1 MESNT
6 QRTTETRYQVLA
18 AYEISLSVDGEAFQ
32 PAPGNPLEVSIS
44 DPAIS
49 DNLRLQ
55 VWHIR
60 EDGTGEQIPEFT
72 VEGESVRFLAESF
85 STYLVV
91 QVTLTTNITASDG
104 NTYRVSVTYDQDA
117 EMPEN
122 TDLAVRELG
131 GDEKEDYVNQSAE
144 ALNTAAEDF
153 AFARAF
159 DISLLDPDTGLEV
172 QPASGVRVSVSLLD
186 INLNSIEELKLLH
199 FGEEVETVGYTLN
212 EDAIEFETDGF
223 SVYVIAGYTV
233 DFHWGDYTYSI
244 AGESE
249 ITLSALL
256 EKLDVEEIAV
266 EDVAEV
272 AFSDPTLVEVE
283 TIKDEA
289 EQTTDWRLRS
299 LAPFS
304 TEEKLTLTLKNGRS
318 VEIKVTDEVTLPKS
332 GDWTNGTKGSGTWQ
346 IDTNGVLTISG
357 TGEMPNYS
365 APGNTPWGQLG
376 MDVRNEIKSVVFEE
390 GITYLGNN
398 MLTRS
403 YNLVS
408 VDASKCTTLKSV
420 GTDLFKGTKWDP
432 EPAGSSLV
440 SINFSGCN
448 LLTSI
453 GKQAFRATKLETV
466 DFSGCS
472 QLNSLGE
479 NSFAECEQITTLD
492 ISGTKLK
499 ADYIATVGAGFGS
512 AKNTLETLRAN
523 GCTTNFTSLN
533 LGGWNSLQTVELSG
547 CTGIDLL
554 DLSTNTAL
562 TTVKVG
568 SRDDHTDLSWLT
580 LPASVTTLDAS
591 GFTSLTSLTVP
602 ASVTSL
608 NVSGCTGLTTL
619 DLSTNSSLTNINVSN
634 NASLTALKLPA
645 SVTSL
650 NISGCENLVIYFD
663 GKAAS
668 LPEGL
673 IPDGAKL
680 VSWGDYTY
688 TIAKNDTATLD
699 DIFTA
704 CGITTISSTDVQSI
718 ATDSSILE
726 VTELTVKC
734 LDASADTQTLTVT
747 LTNGMTGKISVEC
760 QMVEEKDDL
769 NLFLDSGTVYSYE
782 GDSETHALSV
792 PAILKE
798 GDVLNLTLSFSE
810 IPEGEEGERQ
820 MKLSEP
826 MKYTFP
832 AGLAVTGVSS
842 PVTLNLQSGESVTA
856 AVTLETDTETGA
868 AILTVTADASGQ
880 EAAVSASDTV
890 SFTIP
895 VTYTAVVEAENDLD
909 FDGNE
914 YAVSIADS
922 TNGDVSGSYTYAHK
936 EGFVLPDG
944 KPASQVNGTEV
955 EPGVETLFTGFP
967 LTVAHMYEGDTITLT
982 YTAKPQNRSYDWNAK
997 TATVQNT
1004 VTISNS
1010 GNPSNDPEDDSA
1022 TAATENIPYTYT
1034 PLTREYVTQDGSW
1047 AYWKVTVNP
1056 KGYTLN
1062 GGDDLTLTDTFDDGV
1077 ENDARQSIDY
1087 ASVVVSD
1094 GSVTYD
1100 YSGSTGTFVIPDST
1114 PVTIIYRTRIT
1125 AQPGEAAYFRGTA
1138 RLKDSGGSVIA
1149 SATAGAIDQSV
1160 VIYPSP
1166 SDVGGF
1172 GDNFMVKLFVYAEG
1186 EMQEGIK
1193 GAQFILLDANQRALE
1208 YKEGENKGQPV
1219 TFTTGDDGYVN
1230 IELHEEDGDVSI
1242 EKNTGYYLEMMQ
1254 AVEGYQ
1260 KDNTLYSFM
1269 ITDDPAYSSGGFY
1282 KYYNGDTMKVRL
1294 YPATAGLSV
1303 SIRFSGSY
1311 ALREDQQNAVTAVLQ
1326 MQDEYNNWVEVERHP
1341 YTDTQWGA
1349 IKFEAVLYD
1358 ASLGEFQ
1365 NVYRVVEENQSPWDL
1380 PEDIV
1385 LETTYYCLVNAG
1397 SAEPGKVP
1405 QEFSVKKAS
1414 DSVDVVID
1422 NRYEEPQ
1429 LTIIK
1434 MDKGTGETLPG
1445 AEFSVY
1451 KIVNGAQTGG
1461 VITTYTTDDAGQLVI
1476 RGGESYES
1484 ETLYGIKETVPPTDY
1499 LLPLEA
1505 EWHYFYF
1512 CNDEYLEPSI
1522 LANLPEGATAVNLT
1536 NNGDRVTIGNQEK
1549 TITVPVMKLWQ
1560 GAAWPNNDEVL
1571 IGLYQS
1577 VAGSDPVPV
1586 LNEDGTPRQVTLNK
1600 GMPYNNTAFTEL
1612 PSRDSQDR
1620 NIVYSIKE
1628 EHINGEVPLDAGY
1641 NQEYGISSA
1650 GVYIVRNKPA
1660 TTLTVSKEW
1669 YDLAGTRIRDEELP
1683 AQSRVTFD
1691 VYRSSAKFVDGTPED
1706 GVTNADMMAFVSN
1719 LVKVRENLSFGD
1731 PTWEMSIRD
1740 LDKQDDLGA
1749 PYYYYVLETVPS
1761 FGNELYVLDEN
1772 NGRITIQN
1780 KTAPEIVKLTV
1791 TKAALVDDPRQESLD
1806 RDFEFTLK
1814 LKEDDAHPIRRWK
1827 VYTDEEHPENDLVTD
1842 WDGEVKFTLKPTNPA
1857 QQPTAGASITL
1868 SLPAGV
1874 NAAVTETY
1882 NAEYTVETAASVAGT
1897 TADNGRTFSYETDSG
1912 TASVTLTYTNTLR
1925 VVCKVVE
1932 DGGTQVPFESLKS
1945 AIKYIRE
1952 NPGSFTAPWTI
1963 YMLEDYTI
1971 PATDTISVMDGEE
1984 LTLTTASTTDP
1995 LFPFNPPEE
2004 EERSFAIIT
2013 RGEAGG
2019 SMLKNAG
2026 ILTLAN
2032 ICLDGGKGDSITA
2045 AGNGGLVNS
2054 NGVLNLNDKTTLRN
2068 SAASGK
2074 GGAVYAEGTV
2084 NIVDGVVVGGNSAPS
2099 ASALYLKGTLNM
2111 TGGSITGNT
2120 DASDGAVVAESSGDV
2135 VNLSGSPVIFE
2146 NTYTKDNKA
2155 QAANL
2160 YIGVDSD
2167 SIINVV
2173 GPGLTEGAHIGVT
2186 AMDGHMLIG
2195 EQFATAGIGFT
2206 EHLNRFV
2213 NDVYGYRGKLKD
2225 GTSTNIVWDGLTI
2238 IIQKKV
2244 DPVGA
2249 NENDRFTITLSSP
2262 SIVMSTY
2269 IIDGTLDYTITPA
2282 RLNRPGRI
2290 TLRNIK
2296 AGDEITISP
2305 LPVGDYT
2312 IAEEASNYNPTYT
2325 VVETG
2330 SGDEPTEIDDG
2341 KFTADNNST
2350 VTVTNTR
2357 RLADIKLTKTLDD
2370 RLAGTAAVNFEF
2382 TVELT
2387 DTDGTPMSGF
2397 ELASG
2402 ITTNASGKAT
2412 FTMSPTDAVDAIKN
2426 FKAPVGATMT
2436 ITETVNP
2443 NYKITVSGHTTPS
2456 EAAIENLNTDD
2467 GNVFSFRVTDDG
2479 ADVTFANVRKMA
2491 EIVLSK
2497 TLVGKVSKEESFTF
2511 TLTLTNGKNP
2521 VANYVVYR
2529 DETNPE
2535 NNITTDGNG
2544 VATIDLGFGENE
2556 TEPKSIPLT
2565 IPDGT
2570 KLTVAETVV
2579 KKDVNGTQQAI
2590 YNTTYSL
2597 NGGAAK
2603 SGTTATISKV
2613 SESDSSIAF
2622 TNTRKT
2628 NTIVVKNTVKGYA
2641 GNVVPF
2647 TYTATVTDGGENDYD
2662 LNGFTNG
2669 VMTFELTNGQ
2679 TQTLKVP
2686 YGATLTVAETFIV
2699 GYDTTVKRG
2708 SAADVRALSDTF
2720 QVSVNISPLLFTNSQ
2735 LIGLQLVNQTSDA
2748 LENVT
2753 VTVGDGKEIFLVN
2766 ENKTGQTSLGIK
2778 TAALESI
2785 DSQKTAILEVQHETS
2800 TTAEQP
2806 YTIVGRTPKDGY
2818 YYTIYN
2824 EPSFHESADPAIL
2837 RVYNAAGFT
2846 VKGKL
2851 RYSVNDS
2858 IVTFTEQPLVSF
2870 DTNGGEWTTA
2880 MEDYHWDN
2888 VHKVYQKAVDTGETV
2903 ARPDPDPIYPT
2914 AEGIGFLGWTEDETF
2929 AKASHTAGED
2939 ISAYAYDFNTPVTAP
2954 ITLYAVWAKPARDER
2969 VVTVKNGHTESLN
2982 VTATL
2987 TQNGAAVVDYT
2998 VVDGHATDADGIV
3011 SFTLEAGESKNLTVP
3026 DGVKLV
3032 LGLEKESL
3040 AVSLEYEITASADNK
3055 THTIDSVTRDGTVTF
3070 IPGICKITDS
3080 EGNVLYDSNGKP
3092 AVYGKLSDAF
3102 TAYAGTLYTDASH
3115 ATVAAQ
3121 AAVKMLVDEYTI
3133 QQSAALTFP
3142 NKTMTL
3148 TTAGKTDTDFPYMG
3162 ERDRSTIYR
3171 ASNGVDNS
3179 CFILS
3184 SAANT
3189 PGTVT
3194 LTGIIL
3200 DGGSKRGVKVND
3212 GKNGA
3217 LINVTGAGATLNIS
3231 TGATLRN
3238 VEYKAY
3244 TSNANGGAVY
3254 MTNGTL
3260 NVNAGLFSNLHAY
3273 QGGAICVTGG
3283 TLNVTGTAGS
3293 TQFEDCRSE
3302 KQDGGAIYYNRGQ
3315 DLLIDGGEDKEHPGI
3330 LFTRCVAAY
3339 TNGTGDGSDGGAIF
3353 ATSNYTNTVTVKGCS
3368 FIECSART
3376 GNGSSTAGYGGGGIC
3391 AYKVKGLTVEACTFE
3406 SCDTLCGGGAVAAMV
3421 KYTETVENETVTIKN
3436 CSFNQCNCKGQAGAL
3451 GVYQD
3456 DNGKTNSATK
3466 LSIIGSSFTGCSS
3479 GTNNGSGGAVQCY
3492 LPCMVFSGSSFTDCW
3507 AGKEGGAVNN
3517 FYGGNYTQEWSKSY
3531 MTVTNCHFIR
3541 CRAED
3546 RYDTT
3551 AVQHYG
3557 GGINTKAKTVTV
3569 TGSYFEDCVS
3579 TLREGGALHIGGQG
3593 TNSKATITDSTFKN
3607 CTAKNGGGAVLSSH
3621 ETLTI
3626 DNSNFYGCGSS
3637 ASNGGAVYHYQ
3648 NSRGTSTQKNLT
3660 ITDSTFGVDPNDANS
3675 LGCIASGNGGA
3686 IWARATT
3693 SITLEGLTINNCT
3706 AKNGGG
3712 IYLTDTAA
3720 AAKITGGAITD
3731 STAESGSA
3739 VFVNKTATFS
3749 GELSVSGNT
3758 VSTLNSGAIQT
3769 VDAGKLYFE
3778 GNVKVENNTSSADT
3792 VNDHDVLMQID
3803 GNTIINTTSVG
3814 LGSGAHIGVY
3824 VSDPNSAYANHG
3836 QYSQPFGTYHNS
3848 DEGSN
3853 YLDAFFNNRDSLLYG
3868 YQGTEN
3874 DHPIRWGFY
3883 VCKIT
3888 DADGNTLKRTNGR
3901 DAVYQRLSQAFDE
3914 FTIVKDENGET
3925 GKAVYIK
3932 MLVED
3937 YAIRQEEAISNF
3949 PAANITLTTA
3959 SKDDTKHPYRGTEG
3973 TFSTIY
3979 RTNSENPLFSV
3990 GTDNAVFQLK
4000 DITLDGRRNDKTA
4013 TEGAYKLITASTGEI
4028 VVNSGTTLQ
4037 YAKSESGAAIT
4048 GVQVTINGSYDE
4060 EKKEPTVKITNCTAT
4075 LSGGAISTQNL
4086 TITNTSTKAG
4096 EYGTVFTNCT
4106 SGTETELGS
4115 GGVIY
4120 ATGTAVSM
4128 AGASFT
4134 DCQSTGEGGVLFH
4147 NYTGTESAATAITNC
4162 AFTDSEATGGAGGAV
4177 SSKAGTLTIE
4187 QSIFDNCR
4195 SQQNGGAISHS
4206 GAAATTITDSKFN
4219 GCVTE
4224 GTDTDYGFG
4233 GSVYTVA
4240 KVVTL
4245 NGGSFENST
4254 AANHGGALYC
4264 ASSAADSAATVSGTS
4279 FKNCSTTLS
4288 NGDGGAIYANGG
4300 TLTLKNAEDKTAVKI
4315 DGCMTSTA
4323 NGAVGRG
4330 GAVYMNAGVLNVT
4343 ENTVISACYADKGG
4357 AIYLPAGVTMNMN
4370 ITDSPEFSQNGFTT
4384 INGHTVDASEGACIY
4399 LAEGGRIN
4407 LSGSPKFSRNIL
4419 PTEPRITN
4427 GGILD
4432 NVRQDIY
4439 MAGYEGT
4446 RAGSIYVVG
4455 ELAGDTIWVWPEMSP
4470 HRLPNDQFAKIAE
4483 GVTVNPETLSR
4494 FRNALADSDTHCSNG
4509 EYLAGV
4515 QLEDSNKN
4523 VYWDKMYVIEFKK
4536 KDNKGVAVPDADFT
4550 LYKELACTTE
4560 VAKAVSADGETD
4572 TDAQGKLLA
4581 RGTVEFTSIRI
4592 GAYYMKETKTPT
4604 SFKEN
4609 DATYLVLV
4617 GTPYLAPND
4626 DNRYLWEGDGPLNVD
4641 DAATL
4646 VARHTTDAGK
4656 FYGIFPLD
4664 ENNKAVLRANIASS
4678 NVGIENIR
4686 NDFQVRFMK
4695 LDGNGL
4701 ALPGAKFTVYTQM
4714 LDSAGQPATF
4724 EDGYPQLMLWSRD
4737 GETYPDPVESAD
4749 GTAKFKD
4756 KDNRTLPK
4764 GMVYFRELPL
4774 GTYFLLET
4782 AYPERN
4788 GDNRR
4793 AFFVESDRVFKLE
4806 VEEDKDDATKVN
4818 VKLSEWEPDE
4828 ADLQHYEEL
4837 PKDENDYY
4845 VISNKEVVCKLT
4857 DGTDHLL
4864 YSKGHTVWEKGTE
4877 NVRLFPAIYP
4887 TLEGGFDAAQNGS
4900 LVTKDGAPADVSKL
4914 NLEMLKDYTLKE
4926 AVVYSNS
4933 SRELTFTTASTNAT
4947 KEDRYVFNT
4956 RSTDPSDRTRA
4967 RIWRGYDADTSAD
4980 ANAGALI
4987 TLASGADMTVQNIRL
5002 NGQKTSYNGRAI
5014 HVTEESS
5021 LTVGTSSR
5029 FEHFKQEA
5037 AADSAGGDVKGGA
5050 ILMDDGTSI
5059 TINGGYNR
5067 TAIFAYNDVNNE
5079 RTEGNTGSDGGVIA
5093 VGADCTISITNAQFT
5108 RNNAFAAAEKKGNGG
5123 AVSINKTKNA
5133 NDQAKLPIYNVVF
5146 SYNSADYRGG
5156 AIRTAENCNLTVSN
5170 CTFSYNNA
5178 NKTNGSGGEGGAI
5191 AVLSD
5196 KDKPSTLTITNGTT
5210 FTSNRAEYG
5219 AAVKIG
5225 EYGTL
5230 TLDNVTMRSNRAVG
5244 GSGGAVYAAP
5254 GAQVTLT
5261 SGTITGNRATNYG
5274 GAFYVEGSDTASG
5287 SLTINDG
5294 SVTSNTAAYGGAVFV
5309 APGGKATLTD
5319 GTITGN
5325 TASSGSGGAFY
5336 VYAKLEED
5344 GSKTSGSLSISG
5356 GTINDNTATHNG
5368 GAVYAASYAS
5378 VTISG
5383 GSVTGNKASI
5393 GSALYAADYA
5403 EATVTNAGITGNT
5416 ASGTNG
5422 GAINVGGLNARLYF
5436 GGTPTVFDNFGAQGE
5451 NQQMNLVLSEDSNE
5465 VINTT
5470 PEGLVDGV
5478 IGVFV
5483 TVFENHGLPGK
5494 PFGTFAL
5501 NEKGEPVRRNPQVF
5515 RSDHALSLYGV
5526 TVDEV
5531 KDKVGDNLIYWVDV
5545 ICKLTDANDKIL
5557 YQDIDLKINGKTETR
5572 KAQAVYSRITAPNDE
5587 DLALMQTGFNALR
5600 DGFDATQGALYV
5612 RNENDYSFSAYPYNV
5627 NATVKLKMLKDA
5639 DLDKSIQYKDS
5650 RKVIF
5655 TTAELKDNVT
5665 QAMKDTGDY
5674 FGFQT
5679 DRSDASV
5686 NPVEFALITR
5696 AFNGDS
5702 MINAT
5707 GTELTLR
5714 EITLDGDKNNYS
5726 TTDIGGI
5733 VYVAADKKL
5742 RIESGANLQNS
5753 KTTGN
5758 GGAVFAASG
5767 SSIVMIGG
5775 RIRNNEAVDGGAV
5788 YVALNASMTMANEVL
5803 TNGAE
5808 TIILRGAINGNTAAN
5823 GAGIYLAW
5831 EDANNHAVLYL
5842 SGEPYFGGTG
5852 TNAGGNIIVVDADGN
5867 PLGNFVRKGADFKT
5881 DPNKEPT
5888 NGSKEYRKDNQDYYL
5903 VRQDIYIPG
5912 TAKPHN
5918 AIRVTGEITSGDGTI
5933 WVWANDWAWEDETQ
5947 KSTVNHYEM
5956 LKQFAVFDGD
5966 GIGMSDARKE
5976 NSMKAF
5982 RNAQPDSLTNCGGD
5996 YLTGQKGDDVNGW
6009 KCIYWTGGFDVVFLK
6024 TDAYGGWKTDTNGNK
6039 ISEGLPGAVFT
6050 LYTDEACTSTYVM
6063 TFTSGDGVT
6072 SKSAL
6077 STSSDGTATYK
6088 DKNGRSVTLEKG
6100 EVLLSKIPPKTFY
6113 LKETTPP
6120 SGYNRV
6126 ENKTTV
6132 YQVEVSSTGGL
6143 TMRKKDASGEYKEI
6157 FKEKRREVTEN
6168 GVQTDLVQYVV
6179 MNIPEAERKVI
6190 LRKVAEE
6197 NKTIRSLP
6205 GAVFQIERFDGMLI
6219 ESTDVNGKKTTT
6231 FTSSASGVYFID
6243 KLPYGVYYLFE
6254 KTAPTGYTPGKWF
6267 TLTVSNDNANGS
6279 RDGVT
6284 VAEITDAALLTRLNQ
6299 SIGNS

>member
-1 MESNT
+1 M
-6 QRTTETRYQVLA
+6 
-18 AYEISLSVDGEAFQ
+18 
-32 PAPGNPLEVSIS
+32 
-44 DPAIS
+44 
-49 DNLRLQ
+49 
-55 VWHIR
+55 
-60 EDGTGEQIPEFT
+60 
-72 VEGESVRFLAESF
+72 
-85 STYLVV
+85 
-91 QVTLTTNITASDG
+91 
-104 NTYRVSVTYDQDA
+104 
-117 EMPEN
+117 
-122 TDLAVRELG
+122 
-131 GDEKEDYVNQSAE
+131 
-144 ALNTAAEDF
+144 
-153 AFARAF
+153 
-159 DISLLDPDTGLEV
+159 
-172 QPASGVRVSVSLLD
+172 
-186 INLNSIEELKLLH
+186 
-199 FGEEVETVGYTLN
+199 
-212 EDAIEFETDGF
+212 
-223 SVYVIAGYTV
+223 
-233 DFHWGDYTYSI
+233 
-244 AGESE
+244 
-249 ITLSALL
+249 
-256 EKLDVEEIAV
+256 
-266 EDVAEV
+266 
-272 AFSDPTLVEVE
+272 
-283 TIKDEA
+283 
-289 EQTTDWRLRS
+289 
-299 LAPFS
+299 
-304 TEEKLTLTLKNGRS
+304 
-318 VEIKVTDEVTLPKS
+318 
-332 GDWTNGTKGSGTWQ
+332 
-346 IDTNGVLTISG
+346 
-357 TGEMPNYS
+357 
-365 APGNTPWGQLG
+365 
-376 MDVRNEIKSVVFEE
+376 
-390 GITYLGNN
+390 
-398 MLTRS
+398 
-403 YNLVS
+403 
-408 VDASKCTTLKSV
+408 
-420 GTDLFKGTKWDP
+420 
-432 EPAGSSLV
+432 
-440 SINFSGCN
+440 
-448 LLTSI
+448 
-453 GKQAFRATKLETV
+453 
-466 DFSGCS
+466 
-472 QLNSLGE
+472 
-479 NSFAECEQITTLD
+479 
-492 ISGTKLK
+492 
-499 ADYIATVGAGFGS
+499 
-512 AKNTLETLRAN
+512 
-523 GCTTNFTSLN
+523 
-533 LGGWNSLQTVELSG
+533 QTVELSG
-547 CTGIDLL
+547 CTNLTGLNLPSNITTL
-554 DLSTNTAL
+554 DLSGCTGLAGL
-562 TTVKVG
+562 TVPSGVTTLNISGCTGLTTLDASACAGLTTLNVTGCTGLTSLSAPSGVTTLDISGCTGLDSLDLSSYTQLKTVKVG

-591 GFTSLTSLTVP
+591 GFTSLTSLGTVP

-619 DLSTNSSLTNINVSN
+619 DLSGTSLTDIDVSD
-634 NASLTALKLPA
+634 NASLTTLKLPA
-645 SVTSL
+645 AVTGL
-650 NISGCENLVIYFD
+650 NVTNCPNLVLYFD
-663 GKAAS
+663 GKKED
-668 LPEGL
+668 LPEISDSVPL
-673 IPDGAKL
+673 I
-680 VSWGDYTY
+680 SWGDYTY
-688 TIAKNDTATLD
+688 TIKKNGTAATLD
-699 DIFTA
+699 EIFA
-704 CGITTISSTDVQSI
+704 AVGITAIHSTDVQGISSDTSVLEI
-718 ATDSSILE
+718 TD
-726 VTELTVKC
+726 LTVKS
-734 LDASADTQTLTVT
+734 LQTFTEPQTLTVT
-747 LTNGMTGKISVEC
+747 LKNGMTGSISVVCETL
-760 QMVEEKDDL
+760 EESDNL
-769 NLFLDSGTVYSYE
+769 NLFLDSNTVYSCE

-792 PAILKE
+792 PAIVKE

-810 IPEGEEGERQ
+810 ISEGQEGERQ

-895 VTYTAVVEAENDLD
+895 VTVQVNEVPHDYELGNGLTLSAVKSHNVKVSSFKAENYSVDQETGTITVTYTAVVEAENDLD

-922 TNGDVSGSYTYAHK
+922 TNGDVSGSYIYAHK
-936 EGFVLPDG
+936 EGFVPDS

-1022 TAATENIPYTYT
+1022 TAATKNIPYTYT
-1034 PLTREYVTQDGSW
+1034 PLTREYVTLDGSW
-1047 AYWKVTVNP
+1047 AYWRVTVNP
-1056 KGYTLN
+1056 DGYTLN
-1062 GGDDLTLTDTFDDGV
+1062 GGSPLTLADTFDDDYPTK
-1077 ENDARQSIDY
+1077 ETKTDAGQSIDY
-1087 ASVVVSD
+1087 ASVTVSD
-1094 GSVTYD
+1094 DGVTYD

-1172 GDNFMVKLFVYAEG
+1172 GDNFMVKLYVYGDKAMQKGIEG
-1186 EMQEGIK
+1186 
-1193 GAQFILLDANQRALE
+1193 ATFILLDANQRALE
-1208 YKEGENKGQPV
+1208 YKLGANAGQPV
-1219 TFTTGDDGYVN
+1219 TFTTGSDGYAN

-1341 YTDTQWGA
+1341 YTDTEWGA

-1365 NVYRVVEENQSPWDL
+1365 NIYRVVEENQSPWDL
-1380 PEDIV
+1380 PEEIV
-1385 LETTYYCLVNAG
+1385 LETTYYCLVNAE
-1397 SAEPGKVP
+1397 SAEPKTEP
-1405 QEFSVKKAS
+1405 QPFEVESADAVVS
-1414 DSVDVVID
+1414 VVID

-1434 MDKGTGETLPG
+1434 MDKSTGATLPG

-1461 VITTYTTDDAGQLVI
+1461 VITTYTTDDAGQMVI
-1476 RGGESYES
+1476 RGGESFES
-1484 ETLYGIKETVPPTDY
+1484 ETLYGIKETKAPEKY
-1499 LLPLEA
+1499 LLPLND

-1536 NNGDRVTIGNQEK
+1536 NNGDRITVGNQKE
-1549 TITVPVMKLWQ
+1549 TVTVPVMKLWQ

-1577 VAGSDPVPV
+1577 VADSDPVPV
-1586 LNEDGTPRQVTLNK
+1586 LNEDGTPRRVTLNK

-1612 PSRDSQDR
+1612 PSRDSQNR

-1628 EHINGEVPLDAGY
+1628 ERINGEVPLDAGY

-1660 TTLTVSKEW
+1660 TALTVSKEW
-1669 YDLAGTRIRDEELP
+1669 YDLAGTRIEDEELS
-1683 AQSRVTFD
+1683 AQSPVTFD
-1691 VYRSSAKFVDGTPED
+1691 VYRSGTKFVDGTPED
-1706 GVTNADMMAFVSN
+1706 GVTNADMTAFVSN

-1731 PTWEMSIRD
+1731 PNWSISIPD

-1749 PYYYYVLETVPS
+1749 PYYYYILETVPN
-1761 FGNELYVLDEN
+1761 FGNELYVLDED

-1780 KTAPEIVKLTV
+1780 KTAPEIVNLTV

-1814 LKEDDAHPIRRWK
+1814 LKEDDAHPIRSWK

-1857 QQPTAGASITL
+1857 QQPTPGASITL

-1874 NAAVTETY
+1874 TASVTETY

-1897 TADNGRTFSYETDSG
+1897 TADNGRTFSYETDSE
-1912 TASVTLTYTNTLR
+1912 TASVTLTYTNTLH

-1952 NPGSFTAPWTI
+1952 NPGSFTSPWTI

-1971 PATDTISVMDGEE
+1971 PVTDVVDVQADES
-1984 LTLTTASTTDP
+1984 LTLTTASKTDP

-2004 EERSFAIIT
+2004 ERSFAIIT
-2013 RGEAGG
+2013 RGEVGD

-2026 ILTLAN
+2026 TLTLAN

-2045 AGNGGLVNS
+2045 AGNGGLVYS
-2054 NGVLNLNDKTTLRN
+2054 TGTLNLNNKTTLRN

-2084 NIVDGVVVGGNSAPS
+2084 NIVDGVILTGNSAPS
-2099 ASALYLKGTLNM
+2099 ASALYLNGTLNM
-2111 TGGSITGNT
+2111 SGGSITGNT
-2120 DASDGAVVAESSGDV
+2120 GASDGAVVAESSGDV

-2173 GPGLTEGAHIGVT
+2173 GPGLTEDARIGVT

-2238 IIQKKV
+2238 IIQKAV

-2290 TLRNIK
+2290 TLRNIE
-2296 AGDEITISP
+2296 AEDEIIISP

-2312 IAEEASNYNPTYT
+2312 IAEEASNYKPTYT

-2350 VTVTNTR
+2350 VKVTNTR

-2402 ITTNASGKAT
+2402 ITTKASGKAT

-2954 ITLYAVWAKPARDER
+2954 VTLYAVWAKPARDER

-3011 SFTLEAGESKNLTVP
+3011 SFILPAGESKNLTVP

-3040 AVSLEYEITASADNK
+3040 AVSSEYEITASADNK

-3080 EGNVLYDSNGKP
+3080 EGNVLYDNNGKP
-3092 AVYGKLSDAF
+3092 TVYGKLSDAF

-3200 DGGSKRGVKVND
+3200 DGGSERGVKVND

-3391 AYKVKGLTVEACTFE
+3391 AYKVKGLTVEACTFDT
-3406 SCDTLCGGGAVAAMV
+3406 CDTLCGGGAVAAMV

-3466 LSIIGSSFTGCSS
+3466 LSIIDSSFTGCSS

-3492 LPCMVFSGSSFTDCW
+3492 LPCMVFTGSSFTDCW

-3531 MTVTNCHFIR
+3531 MTVTDCRFIR

-3593 TNSKATITDSTFKN
+3593 GGSMATITGSTFKN
-3607 CTAKNGGGAVLSSH
+3607 CTAKNGGGAMLSSH

-3648 NSRGTSTQKNLT
+3648 NSRGGSTQKNLT
-3660 ITDSTFGVDPNDANS
+3660 IRNSTFGVDPDDSES

-3739 VFVNKTATFS
+3739 VYVGKTATFS
-3749 GELSVSGNT
+3749 GDLVVSGNT
-3758 VSTLNSGAIQT
+3758 VSTLNGGAIQT

-3824 VSDPNSAYANHG
+3824 VSDPNNAYANHG

-3848 DEGSN
+3848 TAGTN
-3853 YLDAFFNNRDSLLYG
+3853 FLDAFFNNRDSELYG
-3868 YQGTEN
+3868 YQG
-3874 DHPIRWGFY
+3874 DDAFIHWGFY

-3888 DADGNTLKRTNGR
+3888 DAEGNTLKRTNGR
-3901 DAVYQRLSQAFDE
+3901 DAVYQRLSQAVNE
-3914 FTIVKDENGET
+3914 FTSVKTESGET
-3925 GKAVYIK
+3925 DKAVYIK
-3932 MLVED
+3932 MLVEN
-3937 YAIRQEEAISNF
+3937 YAVRQDTAITNF
-3949 PAANITLTTA
+3949 PAADITLTTETYTG
-3959 SKDDTKHPYRGTEG
+3959 SEPVEGKYDGKHPYRGTEG

-3979 RTNSENPLFSV
+3979 RTNSENPNPLFNVNTS
-3990 GTDNAVFQLK
+3990 GAIFQLK

-4037 YAKSESGAAIT
+4037 YAKAESGAAIT

-4060 EKKEPTVKITNCTAT
+4060 EKKEPTVKITDCTAT

-4106 SGTETELGS
+4106 SGTETESGS

-4177 SSKAGTLTIE
+4177 SSKAGTLTVE
-4187 QSIFDNCR
+4187 GSSFDTVKA
-4195 SQQNGGAISHS
+4195 SGNGGAISHTGS
-4206 GAAATTITDSKFN
+4206 TAATIT
-4219 GCVTE
+4219 
-4224 GTDTDYGFG
+4224 GTTFKACQTTGSGFG

-4264 ASSAADSAATVSGTS
+4264 ASSADGSAATVSGTS
-4279 FKNCSTTLS
+4279 FKNCSTTLETD
-4288 NGDGGAIYANGG
+4288 GTGGAIYSKTMA
-4300 TLTLKNAEDKTAVKI
+4300 LTLQDYTPEGSTAKTAATINV
-4315 DGCMTSTA
+4315 CTA
-4323 NGAVGRG
+4323 PGFSGAVHMETSGSI
-4330 GAVYMNAGVLNVT
+4330 LNIKDG
-4343 ENTVISACYADKGG
+4343 TVISACYADKGG
-4357 AIYLPAGVTMNMN
+4357 AIYLPAGVTMN

-4407 LSGSPKFSRNIL
+4407 FKDSPKFSRNIL

-4439 MAGYEGT
+4439 LAGYASGT
-4446 RAGSIYVVG
+4446 AFDTNAASIYVVG
-4455 ELAGDTIWVWPEMSP
+4455 ELTGDTIWIWPERSP
-4470 HRLPNDQFAKIAE
+4470 HRLANEQFAKIAD
-4483 GVTVNPETLSR
+4483 GVTVSDDTLGH
-4494 FRNALADSDTHCSNG
+4494 FRNALSDSETDCNYG

-4515 QLEDSNKN
+4515 QVGTDIEN
-4523 VYWDKMYVIEFKK
+4523 VYWDKMYLVDFKK
-4536 KDNKGVAVPDADFT
+4536 KDNKGVAVPGAGFT
-4550 LYKELACTTE
+4550 LYKDLACTQP
-4560 VAKAVSADGETD
+4560 VATAKSADGEND
-4572 TDAQGKLLA
+4572 TDAQGKLLD
-4581 RGTVEFTSIRI
+4581 RGMVKFASIRI
-4592 GAYYMKETKTPT
+4592 GVYYMKETTIPL

-4617 GTPYLAPND
+4617 GTPVLTCPKKEETEKPYWN
-4626 DNRYLWEGDGPLNVD
+4626 LWWGDGPLNVEN
-4641 DAATL
+4641 AATQ

-4656 FYGIFPLD
+4656 YYGIFPLD

-4701 ALPGAKFTVYTQM
+4701 ALPGAKFTVYTQV

-4887 TLEGGFDAAQNGS
+4887 TLEGGFAAAQTGTFFYADGS
-4900 LVTKDGAPADVSKL
+4900 SADVDVLKL
-4914 NLEMLKDYTLKE
+4914 QMLKDYTLKE

-4933 SRELTFTTASTNAT
+4933 SRKLTFTTASTTAT

-4956 RSTDPSDRTRA
+4956 TSTVPSDRTRA

-5002 NGQKTSYNGRAI
+5002 IGQKTYYNGRAI

-5021 LTVGTSSR
+5021 LTVGTNSR

-5123 AVSINKTKNA
+5123 AVSINKTKDA
-5133 NDQAKLPIYNVVF
+5133 NDQAELPIYNVVF

-5210 FTSNRAEYG
+5210 FSSNRAEYG

-5274 GAFYVEGSDTASG
+5274 GAFYVEGKQENGTVTSG

-5294 SVTSNTAAYGGAVFV
+5294 SVTNNTAAYGGAVFV
-5309 APGGKATLTD
+5309 APGGKATLTN

-5422 GAINVGGLNARLYF
+5422 GAINVGGPNARLYF

-5451 NQQMNLVLSEDSNE
+5451 NQQMNLVLNENSNE
-5465 VINTT
+5465 IINTMT
-5470 PEGLVDGV
+5470 EGLVDGV

-5483 TVFENHGLPGK
+5483 IESDNTVFENHGLPGK
-5494 PFGTFAL
+5494 PFGTFGDKATRL
-5501 NEKGEPVRRNPQVF
+5501 NPQVF

-5526 TVDEV
+5526 RNESDANDT
-5531 KDKVGDNLIYWVDV
+5531 LIYWVDV

-5572 KAQAVYSRITAPNDE
+5572 KAQAVYARITEYTEDPN
-5587 DLALMQTGFNALR
+5587 AVTNGFNALR
-5600 DGFDATQGALYV
+5600 DGFDAAQGALYV

-5627 NATVKLKMLKDA
+5627 NTTVKLKMLKDA

-5733 VYVAADKKL
+5733 VYVAVDKEL

-5803 TNGAE
+5803 TNGSV
-5808 TIILRGAINGNTAAN
+5808 LRGTINGNAATDN

-5831 EDANNHAVLYL
+5831 EDANNHAVLYI

-5852 TNAGGNIIVVDADGN
+5852 TNAEGNIIVVDANGN

-5966 GIGMSDARKE
+5966 GIGMSDAHKE

-6190 LRKVAEE
+6190 LRKVADGNYTAISGKEF
-6197 NKTIRSLP
+6197 KIYS
-6205 GAVFQIERFDGMLI
+6205 FDGT
-6219 ESTDVNGKKTTT
+6219 EK
-6231 FTSSASGVYFID
+6231 ASGTSLSSGVFWIG
-6243 KLPYGVYYLFE
+6243 KLPFGTYYLHE
-6254 KTAPTGYTPGKWF
+6254 TSPDKWF
-6267 TLTVSNDNANGS
+6267 TLTVGKDKVDGS
-6279 RDGVT
+6279 RDGVI
-6284 VAEITDAALLTRLNQ
+6284 ITALSQAPAWYKPTP
-6299 SIGNS
+6299 